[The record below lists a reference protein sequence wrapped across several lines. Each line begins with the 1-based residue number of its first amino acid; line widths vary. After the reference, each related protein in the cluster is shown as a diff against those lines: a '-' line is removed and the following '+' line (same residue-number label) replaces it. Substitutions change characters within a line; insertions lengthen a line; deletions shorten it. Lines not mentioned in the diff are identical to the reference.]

1 MSFSMK
7 TIPVQDAVGTILCQD
22 ITRIVPGQYKGPVFR
37 KGHVVT
43 EEDIPVL
50 LDVGKEHLY
59 VYRPEPGMV
68 HEEDAAWRIARC
80 VGGANLVLKG
90 PKEGRIDFVAECDGL
105 LNVDEDLL
113 LDFNSLGEMT
123 LATLPC
129 NIRVC
134 QGQALGATRV
144 TPLVVEEELLQRM
157 ESTITRPVL
166 SVTPFASPLVGIVT
180 TGSEVYAGRIRD
192 GFGPVLRDRF
202 ASLGCPVAGQKLSG
216 DDANVIA
223 NAILD
228 FAAEGCGLI
237 CVTGGMSV
245 DPDDRTP
252 CAIRK
257 TGASVVCYGAPVYPG
272 AMFMLAYLERD
283 GKTIPVLGLPGGVMY
298 SKVSI
303 FDLVVPRL
311 LAGQILSARDVHRM
325 GHGGFLTQLS
335 SMPYSCL

>member
-1 MSFSMK
+1 
-7 TIPVQDAVGTILCQD
+7 
-22 ITRIVPGQYKGPVFR
+22 
-37 KGHVVT
+37 
-43 EEDIPVL
+43 
-50 LDVGKEHLY
+50 
-59 VYRPEPGMV
+59 
-68 HEEDAAWRIARC
+68 
-80 VGGANLVLKG
+80 
-90 PKEGRIDFVAECDGL
+90 
-105 LNVDEDLL
+105 
-113 LDFNSLGEMT
+113 
-123 LATLPC
+123 
-129 NIRVC
+129 
-134 QGQALGATRV
+134 
-144 TPLVVEEELLQRM
+144 M
-157 ESTITRPVL
+157 ETTITRPVL

-192 GFGPVLRDRF
+192 GFGPVLRERF

-216 DDANVIA
+216 DDADIIA